1 MSENEKAN
9 GSEGA
14 QEPNVERIEGRDF
27 AGAKWAADE
36 REQTEDLRNKDPVGE
51 ADVSLGGLSP
61 DLPNTFASKHH
72 LE

>member
-1 MSENEKAN
+1 MTKPER
-9 GSEGA
+9 GSDDDVQDPKE
-14 QEPNVERIEGRDF
+14 ERIVGRDF

-51 ADVSLGGLSP
+51 EDVSLGGLSA

>member
-1 MSENEKAN
+1 MTTHKQ
-9 GSEGA
+9 GSDDEL
-14 QEPNVERIEGRDF
+14 EPKVEQIEGRDF

-36 REQTEDLRNKDPVGE
+36 REQTEDLRSKDPVGE
-51 ADVSLGGLSP
+51 EDVSLGGLSP

>member
-1 MSENEKAN
+1 MSKNENRGDRSA
-9 GSEGA
+9 
-14 QEPNVERIEGRDF
+14 EPKVEHIEGRDF

-51 ADVSLGGLSP
+51 ADVSLGGLSA

>member
-1 MSENEKAN
+1 MSEDQNGRE
-9 GSEGA
+9 GSE
-14 QEPNVERIEGRDF
+14 EPKVERIEGRDF

-36 REQTEDLRNKDPVGE
+36 REQTEDARNKDPVGE
-51 ADVSLGGLSP
+51 ADVSLGGLSA

>member
-1 MSENEKAN
+1 MTKHE
-9 GSEGA
+9 
-14 QEPNVERIEGRDF
+14 QEPDDVQDPKVEHIVGLDV

-36 REQTEDLRNKDPVGE
+36 REHTEDLRSNDPVGE
-51 ADVSLGGLSP
+51 EDVSLGGLSP